1 LVSGNTTT
9 VGGASNV
16 TGGGSGMEIPTLT
29 STAAIVM
36 TGNTTIKAKK
46 IIPKS
51 NFFILSSPLLDPD
64 AT

>member
-1 LVSGNTTT
+1 
-9 VGGASNV
+9 V